1 MPRKKSTQK
10 DKEIVPEEKN
20 KKTEEVTD
28 FSNKEKNPVEE
39 FTRPDMKK
47 ANESQPAITAE
58 KEQSGEFDS
67 EDVNQNKY
75 VAVFSYLSILVL
87 IPLLLKR
94 DSAFCQKHA
103 KQGLVWLAF
112 LILTSFCYFIPFF
125 NILYALM
132 VIGIT
137 LTCFIKTLQGKY
149 WPIPLISQ
157 WAEKINL

>member
-1 MPRKKSTQK
+1 MSKKKSTN
-10 DKEIVPEEKN
+10 KEIHQKGELSEDQNKQNVETFHDHTEAKEEKI
-20 KKTEEVTD
+20 EV
-28 FSNKEKNPVEE
+28 N
-39 FTRPDMKK
+39 
-47 ANESQPAITAE
+47 QPAV
-58 KEQSGEFDS
+58 EQTPETQTKKSDQSEFAS
-67 EDVNQNKY
+67 EDVEQNKY

-112 LILTSFCYFIPFF
+112 LLVTSFCYFIPFL
-125 NILYALM
+125 NILYALV
-132 VIGIT
+132 VIVVTI
-137 LTCFIKTLQGKY
+137 TCFVKTLQGKY